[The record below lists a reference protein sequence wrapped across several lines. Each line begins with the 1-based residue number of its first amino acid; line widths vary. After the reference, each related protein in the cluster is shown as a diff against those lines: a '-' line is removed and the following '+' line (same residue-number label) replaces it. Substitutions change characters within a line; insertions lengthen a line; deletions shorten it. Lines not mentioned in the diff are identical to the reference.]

1 MIFLNI
7 YKVNIYQYVFMST
20 DIHPYLHI
28 ASKNKDFAQDVCSPM
43 ICFTRFNVAFYSILF
58 CTFIALNL
66 SQDSF

>member
-1 MIFLNI
+1 
-7 YKVNIYQYVFMST
+7 MST